1 MRNTSSFLPL
11 STEFERYGDGMAGV
25 RWYGDGMAT
34 VRVLI
39 GEKHIKEAVAIAS
52 SGEIPNGSTHIYS
65 DERTQ
70 GLRLLVQKNTA
81 SWAVKYKGKTVT
93 IGWAYPE
100 GRRPLKTATAARDMV
115 PLIKGFIDE
124 DPAQIEPFLVAK
136 YAGRDN
142 KQALEDMRPVV
153 TTWTLQQCADAMI
166 EARTKATAQAPL
178 RKASV
183 DEIKRT
189 MARPEMKDLIDTAA
203 VLLKRGEV
211 EKVRDKIEASSGIS
225 AAKKCVSNIRT
236 VLNYCCEY
244 KSGDSG
250 LDHRDMWWELLK
262 TDSKIKART
271 RTPATDEIIK
281 TLQLATYYLDHPLPG
296 RVDGKHGV
304 RDNVY
309 AAMWWL
315 ILTAQRTSA
324 GLALRKVD
332 FYPDPK
338 DDGYYLA
345 AWDETV
351 NKNKKTHVLPIP
363 MRAVDHMLPL
373 IEAAQ
378 DHGSVWAF
386 PSERGSDKNDICIS
400 RTAIRQFIV
409 RLEGRDPL
417 MKGRDDARNLLAEAG
432 VSHWSPHDLRRS
444 ITAVMDDAGIPGGAS
459 AVLAHEIKLSEHLG
473 EDALTEAQRE
483 EWAANR
489 MAKITKLA
497 YGGGTFLKLKKSA
510 MTIWTDAVLDAWDA
524 IRAPEEAFLEAA
536 E

>member
-1 MRNTSSFLPL
+1 
-11 STEFERYGDGMAGV
+11 
-25 RWYGDGMAT
+25 MAT
-34 VRVLI
+34 VRVVI
-39 GEKHIKEAVAIAS
+39 GDKHVKEALAIAES
-52 SGEIPNGSTHIYS
+52 KQTPPGGIHIYS
-65 DERTQ
+65 DIEAR
-70 GLRLLVQKNTA
+70 GLRLVVQKGRA
-81 SWAVKYKGKTVT
+81 AWVVKYKDWSKV
-93 IGWAYPE
+93 IGFIYPKDQ
-100 GRRPLKTATAARDMV
+100 RPITAAGTARAMV
-115 PLIKGFIDE
+115 PFVKGILD
-124 DPAQIEPFLVAK
+124 DNPKQLEPWLVARHN
-136 YAGRDN
+136 GLDN
-142 KQALEDMRPVV
+142 KKALENMRPVV

-189 MARPEMKDLIDTAA
+189 MSRPEMKDLVETAA

-211 EKVRDKIEASSGIS
+211 EKVRDKIEAEHGIS
-225 AAKKCVSNIRT
+225 AAKKCVSNIRSI
-236 VLNYCCEY
+236 LNYCCEY

-271 RTPATDEIIK
+271 RSPATDEIIK

-332 FYPDPK
+332 FYPDPR
-338 DDGYYLA
+338 DDGFYLA
-345 AWDETV
+345 AWDDTV

-363 MRAVDHMLPL
+363 MRAVEHMLPL
-373 IEAAQ
+373 IESAQ

-386 PSERGSDKNDICIS
+386 PSERGSEKKDICIS

-409 RLEGRDPL
+409 RLEGRDPM
-417 MKGRDDARNLLAEAG
+417 MKGRDDARNLLAEVG

-444 ITAVMDDAGIPGGAS
+444 ITVVMDDNGIPGGAS

-473 EDALTEAQRE
+473 EEALTEAQRE

-497 YGGGTFLKLKKSA
+497 YGGGTFLKLKKTA
-510 MTIWTDAVLDAWDA
+510 MTVWTNAVLDAWEA
-524 IRAPEEAFLEAA
+524 TQAPQEQFLEAA

>member
-1 MRNTSSFLPL
+1 MVRYK
-11 STEFERYGDGMAGV
+11 RYGN
-25 RWYGDGMAT
+25 GMAT
-34 VRVLI
+34 VRVVI
-39 GEKHIKEAVAIAS
+39 GDKHVKEALAIAES
-52 SGEIPNGSTHIYS
+52 KETPPGGIHIYS
-65 DERTQ
+65 DMEAR
-70 GLRLLVQKNTA
+70 GLRLVVQKGRA
-81 SWAVKYKGKTVT
+81 AWVVKYRDWSKV
-93 IGWAYPE
+93 IGFVYPKDQ
-100 GRRPLKTATAARDMV
+100 RPIAAAGTARTMV
-115 PLIKGFIDE
+115 PFVKGILD
-124 DPAQIEPFLVAK
+124 DNPAQLEPWLVARHN
-136 YAGRDN
+136 GLDN
-142 KQALEDMRPVV
+142 KKALENMRPVV
-153 TTWTLQQCADAMI
+153 TTWTLQRCTDAMI
-166 EARTKATAQAPL
+166 EARTKATAQSPL

-189 MARPEMKDLIDTAA
+189 MSRPEMKDLVETAA

-211 EKVRDKIEASSGIS
+211 EKVRDKIETSSGIS
-225 AAKKCVSNIRT
+225 AAKKCVSNIRS

-262 TDSKIKART
+262 TDTKIKART
-271 RTPATDEIIK
+271 RTPSITDIAK
-281 TLQLATYYLDHPLPG
+281 TIQLAAYYLDHALPG
-296 RVDGKHGV
+296 RVDGKRGV
-304 RDNVY
+304 RANVY

-315 ILTAQRTSA
+315 ILTAQRTTA
-324 GLALRKVD
+324 GLALQKVD

-338 DDGYYLA
+338 DEGYYLA
-345 AWDETV
+345 AWDEGVT
-351 NKNKKTHVLPIP
+351 KNKKTHVLPVP
-363 MRAVDHMLPL
+363 MRAVEHMLPL
-373 IEAAQ
+373 IEVAS
-378 DHGSVWAF
+378 DHGSKWAF
-386 PSERGSDKNDICIS
+386 PSERGTEENDIPVC
-400 RTAIRQFIV
+400 RTAVRQFIV
-409 RLEGRDPL
+409 RLQGRDPQ
-417 MKGRDDARNLLAEAG
+417 MKGKDDARDLLGEAG
-432 VSHWSPHDLRRS
+432 VLHWTPHDLRRS

>member
-1 MRNTSSFLPL
+1 M
-11 STEFERYGDGMAGV
+11 
-25 RWYGDGMAT
+25 
-34 VRVLI
+34 
-39 GEKHIKEAVAIAS
+39 AS
-52 SGEIPNGSTHIYS
+52 SGETPPGNIHIYS
-65 DERTQ
+65 DERAQ
-70 GLRLLVQKNTA
+70 GLRLIVQKNRA
-81 SWAVKYKGKTVT
+81 SWVVKYKDKSLT
-93 IGWAYPE
+93 IGWVWPE
-100 GRRPLKTATAARDMV
+100 GLRPLKTATAAREMV
-115 PLIKGFIDE
+115 PIIKGLLDE
-124 DPAQIEPFLVAK
+124 DPAQVEPFLVAK

-142 KQALEDMRPVV
+142 KAAIAEMRPVV

-166 EARTKATAQAPL
+166 DARTKTTAQSPL

-189 MARPEMKDLIDTAA
+189 LARTEMKDLVGTPAA
-203 VLLKRGEV
+203 LLKRGEV

-225 AAKKCVSNIRT
+225 AAKKCVSNIRSI
-236 VLNYCCEY
+236 LNYCVEY

-262 TDSKIKART
+262 TDSKLVART
-271 RTPATDEIIK
+271 RAPSLTDIVK
-281 TLQLATYYLDHPLPG
+281 TLQLAAYYLDHPLPG

-304 RDNVY
+304 RDNVF

-315 ILTAQRTSA
+315 ILTSQRTSA
-324 GLALRKVD
+324 GLALQKVD
-332 FYPDPK
+332 FYPDPR
-338 DDGYYLA
+338 DPDFYLA
-345 AWDETV
+345 AWDEEAM
-351 NKNKKTHVLPIP
+351 KGKKTHVLPIP
-363 MRAVDHMLPL
+363 MRVVKHMLPL

-378 DHGSVWAF
+378 DHGSKWAF
-386 PSERGSDKNDICIS
+386 PSERGSSENDICIS
-400 RTAIRQFIV
+400 RTAVRQFIV

-417 MKGRDDARNLLAEAG
+417 MKGKDGARDLLAEAG
-432 VSHWSPHDLRRS
+432 VLHWTPHDLRRS
-444 ITAVMDDAGIPGGAS
+444 ITAVMDDNGIPGGAS

-510 MTIWTDAVLDAWDA
+510 MTVWTNAVLDAWDA
-524 IRAPEEAFLEAA
+524 VKAPEQASLEAA